1 MCCVWN
7 IFQTVPRFRPVAVR
21 RPPEA
26 PCPVPRRRRSM
37 TFSCLSAATSPSMA
51 PRIAAPSPA
60 TADDLPDPGVHHTFG
75 CLAASG
81 SAGDEGIKFRG
92 TPRPAAS
99 DKLHEIKTLDE
110 LLIVLRLTLCPPG
123 VAWRGQEIYASDYAS
138 PRPPAAKT
146 STTTAPLPPPTP
158 AIVTPCVTG
167 GRWAARAR
175 ARAARTGP
183 RACRLAR
190 RTRSRAACTWFGVGF
205 GFGLGLGL
213 P

>member
-1 MCCVWN
+1 MG
-7 IFQTVPRFRPVAVR
+7 FPRRPHRPGEAWAPDGPVAM
-21 RPPEA
+21 
-26 PCPVPRRRRSM
+26 PRRSI
-37 TFSCLSAATSPSMA
+37 L
-51 PRIAAPSPA
+51 
-60 TADDLPDPGVHHTFG
+60 
-75 CLAASG
+75 LAAHPILLALFWLPPHTPTPC
-81 SAGDEGIKFRG
+81 AGDEGIKFRG

-110 LLIVLRLTLCPPG
+110 LLSVLRLTLCPPG

-190 RTRSRAACTWFGVGF
+190 RTRSRAACTWFGFGFGF
-205 GFGLGLGL
+205 GFGLGL